1 MKPAI
6 DSKAAEGQASPTP
19 MQRARALTEVLVVAL
34 GGYAILL
41 LMAPAFQMADQD
53 LMSMPRLLVW
63 VLVVEATLSMAFV
76 FLFMY
81 LNGEQPAKFGL
92 LWRRPVRETAIAF
105 LVVPILFL
113 GTVAVGLSFRQF
125 FPEYVTEENPL
136 LQIIQSRD
144 VLMLFLFSSV
154 YVGGFKEE
162 IQRAFVLVRFGEFL
176 GGYGVGLAIWTVFFG
191 VGHLIQGV
199 DNAFG
204 AGLLGLIFGLLFLW
218 RKCLIAP
225 ILAHAVYD
233 IAVLLIFWNVLV

>member
-1 MKPAI
+1 MEPAS
-6 DSKAAEGQASPTP
+6 DSYAPEVQASPTLI
-19 MQRARALTEVLVVAL
+19 QRARALTEVLVVAL
-34 GGYAILL
+34 GGYAIIL
-41 LMAPAFQMADQD
+41 LMAPAFHLAGQD
-53 LMSMPRLLVW
+53 LLSRPRLLVF
-63 VLVVEATLSMAFV
+63 VLIVEGTLSMAFV
-76 FLFMY
+76 FLFLY
-81 LNGEQPAKFGL
+81 LNGERPAKFGFV
-92 LWRRPVRETAIAF
+92 WRRPLREIGIGL
-105 LVVPILFL
+105 LVVPVLFL
-113 GTVAVGLSFRQF
+113 GTVAVGLFFRQF
-125 FPEYVTEENPL
+125 FPQYVTEENPL

-144 VLMLFLFSSV
+144 VLQLFLFSSI

-204 AGLLGLIFGLLFLW
+204 AGLLGLMFGIVFLW

-233 IAVLLIFWNVLV
+233 IAVLLIFWNLLV